1 MGRLSSILVVANET
15 LTGRNLI
22 EALRKRA
29 AAGPVRV
36 HVVAPVSPPRRGYVV
51 YRDSRRGAAE
61 RRLLRSL
68 RALHAAGISAEG
80 EVVDDEPLAAVRDAI
95 ATMHVD
101 EIVVS
106 THPESRSGWLRRHLV
121 EEIRR
126 VADARP
132 VEHVVS
138 DVTREEGVNVLVLAN
153 QTVLGEELLERI
165 RTRANEGRAS
175 FLIVCPQSDLR
186 QQRHPE
192 AESRLWTAVFALR
205 SEGIDVHGQVAH
217 PDPYTAAMQTVHDE
231 RTDEII
237 VSTYPGTRSGWL
249 RRDLVGRLRADAG
262 VPVEHVIV
270 ESVEEKVTAA

>member
-1 MGRLSSILVVANET
+1 MTEVGGVGSTEPQRRRLDGAGAERPSSILVVANET
-15 LTGRNLI
+15 LTGGNLI
-22 EALRKRA
+22 ETLWRRA
-29 AAGPVRV
+29 KAGPVRV

-153 QTVLGEELLERI
+153 QTV
-165 RTRANEGRAS
+165 
-175 FLIVCPQSDLR
+175 
-186 QQRHPE
+186 
-192 AESRLWTAVFALR
+192 
-205 SEGIDVHGQVAH
+205 
-217 PDPYTAAMQTVHDE
+217 
-231 RTDEII
+231 
-237 VSTYPGTRSGWL
+237 
-249 RRDLVGRLRADAG
+249 
-262 VPVEHVIV
+262 
-270 ESVEEKVTAA
+270 